1 MTVLASDACVRL
13 GPGGVAGVE
22 ASVRLTGQSRIYCH
36 LYEDAAPILSITD
49 EHVRMSVSVPE
60 PDHVTGDDVTW
71 GRLLAD
77 AVARYVTELEKLAAT
92 GNAAS
97 APDEPSGRAA

>member
-1 MTVLASDACVRL
+1 ACVRL
-13 GPGGVAGVE
+13 GPGGVAQVDV
-22 ASVRLTGQSRIYCH
+22 SVRLTGQSRIYCH

-49 EHVRMSVSVPE
+49 EHVRISVSVPD
-60 PDHVTGDDVTW
+60 PDQVTGDDLAW

-77 AVARYVTELEKLAAT
+77 AVARYVTELEKLAARD
-92 GNAAS
+92 NAA